1 MPTVLSCPAV
11 ALFVEMVAAGGLLG
25 QGDGFCV
32 PGMTADGKG
41 VGKSCRPEGDRV
53 WGKPAGRRESR
64 TFAAAMWML
73 ILTTMCLGFG
83 AGWVLRRG
91 RLSLD
96 GLTGLLVWLL
106 LFLQFIKNLVEL
118 DFRIFDIGIQVA

>member
-1 MPTVLSCPAV
+1 
-11 ALFVEMVAAGGLLG
+11 
-25 QGDGFCV
+25 
-32 PGMTADGKG
+32 
-41 VGKSCRPEGDRV
+41 
-53 WGKPAGRRESR
+53 
-64 TFAAAMWML
+64 MWML
-73 ILTTMCLGFG
+73 ILTTMCLSFG

-96 GLTGLLVWLL
+96 GLTGPLVWLL